1 METKV
6 NFTKQEEIEFIRG
19 LYSRCNKELQKVFS
33 LHKENKD
40 KLLQELAL
48 ILLLYKINNNIMD
61 LSYSEKSEIKKK
73 FEKLIVKFTGRQVKL
88 TISVITSILMF
99 TVKDTFKFYG
109 YKYTLEEV
117 KDIVNR
123 KYKGKFYNER
133 IINNEN
139 KVADYFN
146 DKVQRFV
153 DGKIDVNTIKDDI
166 DKTYKQN
173 KDNIVTLGEA
183 ELSRSENLAFLLFA
197 KSIGIAQVIRNEVL
211 DRRTCDECEFIHNE
225 VFNIEDAPD
234 EIHPCCRGFNTIL
247 YSDRVED

>member
-6 NFTKQEEIEFIRG
+6 NFTQQEEIEFIRG
-19 LYSRCNKELQKVFS
+19 LYTKCNEDLDKVFM

-48 ILLLYKINNNIMD
+48 ILLLYKINNNVMN
-61 LSYSEKSEIKKK
+61 LSYSEKSEIKEK

-88 TISVITSILMF
+88 TDSVITSILIL
-99 TVKDTFKFYG
+99 TVKNTFKFYG

-133 IINNEN
+133 IIRNEN
-139 KVADYFN
+139 KVAAYLN
-146 DKVQRFV
+146 DKVQRFIN
-153 DGKIDVNTIKDDI
+153 GNIDVNTIKDNI
-166 DKTYKQN
+166 EKTYKQN
-173 KDNIVTLGEA
+173 KDNVITLAET

-197 KSIGIAQVIRNEVL
+197 KSIGIVEIIRNEVL
-211 DRRTCDECEFIHNE
+211 DSRTCDECESIHNE